1 GAHPGPAGRR
11 PRAGAHRDR
20 RRRQQL
26 HRARPGDHNLQPRDH
41 PDSVRSWHRAR
52 PLRDQLALARRDH
65 GVALDPR
72 APPASRGPGRRALG
86 GEALSSPRRPRDRVS
101 PRLGVA
107 PAPVGPADEGRAVA
121 AHHRYGRAPARGAH
135 PAADPQ
141 RPRPPGQVAALMAA
155 RTLRLLALAAVVC
168 GIFACVPAAQAGT
181 WIQVSCVNPD
191 GSAAPSEGW
200 SAASTGTPE
209 AGSSESARCPMYGEL
224 SPIGGAAKVGDSE
237 YVQYTPPEGSKLV
250 GGVANMTMSADSG
263 GTASGDAVLYEP
275 ALAYPSSVFFQCAW
289 SLAACGPPSSPNDT
303 TGSIYLPNDAGGDFI
318 AQATCGGNPG
328 TTCSEHETG
337 ATASSPWSSVQVNWA
352 QFTLSN
358 SAVPAASGFSGTAL
372 QPGVRGTGSLLFT
385 ATDTGGP
392 GVYSVT
398 ASIDGTPVYSG
409 TPNANGGACVPV
421 GSNAGALMFDYQQPC
436 PAAEAVS
443 IPI

>member
-1 GAHPGPAGRR
+1 
-11 PRAGAHRDR
+11 
-20 RRRQQL
+20 
-26 HRARPGDHNLQPRDH
+26 
-41 PDSVRSWHRAR
+41 
-52 PLRDQLALARRDH
+52 
-65 GVALDPR
+65 
-72 APPASRGPGRRALG
+72 
-86 GEALSSPRRPRDRVS
+86 
-101 PRLGVA
+101 
-107 PAPVGPADEGRAVA
+107 
-121 AHHRYGRAPARGAH
+121 
-135 PAADPQ
+135 
-141 RPRPPGQVAALMAA
+141 MAA
-155 RTLRLLALAAVVC
+155 RTLRLLGLAAVVC

-224 SPIGGAAKVGDSE
+224 SPVGGAAKVGDSE
-237 YVQYTPPEGSKLV
+237 YVQYTPPDGSKLV

-289 SLAACGPPSSPNDT
+289 SLAACGPPPSPNDT

-409 TPNANGGACVPV
+409 TPNTNGGACVPV
-421 GSNAGALMFDYQQPC
+421 GSNASALMFDYQQPC

-443 IPI
+443 ITIPTAVLPDGSHVLAVALTDAAGNTSPVLDQAITTSNPQTTPKPRGRGLHAQFMISWSWSAATTILRSIRVAHLPRNARVSVHCAGKHCPRLRASAKGPRKVARMLRRLAGRRLTAGQALFITVTARRHKAERIVCHIRDGLKPSARLLR